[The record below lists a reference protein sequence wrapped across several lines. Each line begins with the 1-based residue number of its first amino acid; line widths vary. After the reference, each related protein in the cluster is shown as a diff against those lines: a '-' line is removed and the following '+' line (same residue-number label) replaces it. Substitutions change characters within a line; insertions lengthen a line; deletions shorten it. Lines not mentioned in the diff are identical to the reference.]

1 VQPIVDCAR
10 EKKPLAVFLTPQADE
25 TLRLLAE
32 HNIAAFRT
40 PESCADAIAAYL
52 AWREPVATV
61 APNPEK
67 IARAAVTLRA
77 IRGEALDERQ
87 SLALFEA
94 LSVPVSRTH
103 VLDLTETL
111 PALPFPFPVAAKV
124 LSPDITHKTEAGGV
138 ALEIATPAEL
148 GERARELV
156 SAARARHPSARIE
169 GVLVQPMERGVA
181 EVLVGY
187 RLDAQAG
194 PVVTVGMGGTLAE
207 IYRDYAARV
216 APVSV
221 DQAMEMIAEVRGF
234 AVLRGYRGRPPG
246 DITALAEAVAALSAL
261 AMVTERTILEAE
273 INPLIVK
280 VAGQGV
286 VAVDG
291 VVRLAPAQV

>member
-1 VQPIVDCAR
+1 MPTVTAN
-10 EKKPLAVFLTPQADE
+10 TE
-25 TLRLLAE
+25 TL
-32 HNIAAFRT
+32 
-40 PESCADAIAAYL
+40 
-52 AWREPVATV
+52 
-61 APNPEK
+61 
-67 IARAAVTLRA
+67 ARAVGMLRA

-94 LSVPVSRTH
+94 LGVPVSRSH
-103 VLDLTETL
+103 VLDPTQAP
-111 PALPFPFPVAAKV
+111 PALPFPFPVVAKV

-138 ALEIATPAEL
+138 ALEIGTPAEL

-156 SAARARHPSARIE
+156 SAARSRHPSARIE
-169 GVLVQPMERGVA
+169 GVLAQPMERGVA

-207 IYRDYAARV
+207 IYRDYAVRV

-221 DQAMEMIAEVRGF
+221 DQAAEMIAEVRGF
-234 AVLRGYRGRPPG
+234 AVLRGYRGKPPG
-246 DITALAEAVAALSAL
+246 DIAALAEAIAALSAL
-261 AMVTERTILEAE
+261 AMLTERTVLEAE

-280 VAGQGV
+280 PAGHGV